1 MKRQRGGDGNREN
14 KPGYQL
20 EMLRSKAQGAD
31 QAGNKDAAVKLW
43 QQVLQIEPRDY
54 QASRAGE
61 GDAFCSA
68 NSQLPV
74 YLTDLPHALLHCARS
89 VGMALSYKDEFEK
102 AMPYLDVALGH
113 RPNDYTLNHYA
124 GINQKLRSDRLPD
137 TEQSLKQELW
147 EAAIVYCETARRHF
161 PSRAPG
167 RDPSWNDRFF
177 FIHWCFAHDDS
188 VSVLLSWPNLK
199 HICCG

>member
-1 MKRQRGGDGNREN
+1 MDAGVKRQRGGDGNREN

-61 GDAFCSA
+61 GDAFCRT

-74 YLTDLPHALLHCARS
+74 YLADLPHAS
-89 VGMALSYKDEFEK
+89 AL
-102 AMPYLDVALGH
+102 
-113 RPNDYTLNHYA
+113 RT
-124 GINQKLRSDRLPD
+124 
-137 TEQSLKQELW
+137 
-147 EAAIVYCETARRHF
+147 
-161 PSRAPG
+161 
-167 RDPSWNDRFF
+167 
-177 FIHWCFAHDDS
+177 
-188 VSVLLSWPNLK
+188 LSWYGVELQRRVREGYALFGRCPRP
-199 HICCG
+199 